1 MIEDMSVYPNSQA
14 LYTNL
19 EVLFSTLQAQEPQAV
34 EALARSRLAIRIR
47 LSEPAALV
55 AINGRAHPVEIK
67 YGVDGMR
74 PDLDIELSADS
85 LHAILM
91 GELSLKR
98 ALASGAMR
106 VRGPVWKTSAR
117 GRILK
122 RGKLLDTQILKIQ
135 SSL

>member
-1 MIEDMSVYPNSQA
+1 MSVYQNSQT

-19 EVLFSTLQAQEPQAV
+19 EWLFSTLQAQDPQAV
-34 EALARSRLAIRIR
+34 GALARSRLAIRIR

-55 AINGRAHPVEIK
+55 AINGRVNPVEIK
-67 YGVDGMR
+67 YGVDSMR
-74 PDLDIELSADS
+74 PDLDIELPADS

-106 VRGPVWKTSAR
+106 VRGPVWKTTALE
-117 GRILK
+117 GIFQ
-122 RGKLLDTQILKIQ
+122 RGKLLYPQIY
-135 SSL
+135 SPE